1 MLKSLRSLAAT
12 LSLLLCPTFAMAQDV
27 NLLSRDGSISISG
40 NFLSFD
46 GEFYRVETDLGVLT
60 VDSSGVRCEGPGC
73 PDLDG
78 YYAQIRLSGDTK
90 GTRTL
95 LPALITAFAIRNGYT
110 VATSALS
117 ETQRSMILTDA
128 ENDITVG
135 EFLLSDTSSAEGFA
149 DLVSENTDMVLSLR
163 KVAPKE
169 MALAYEAGV
178 GDLSDPLRAR
188 VVALDGLVPVVSRS
202 NMVHGLSLSDLS
214 AIYRGQVTNWQEI
227 GGADA
232 PIVAHLMRDDLQDGS
247 EFRRMILGHGIELSE
262 EAVTLHDRYDSLVT
276 AIEQDPYALGLG
288 RMSEGGAVKSLGLSG
303 ACGFEARAAASD
315 IKSEDYPL
323 TRPVF
328 LYTPARRLPKLA
340 REFLSFVVSPGAQI
354 VVARTDFVDQGVDKL
369 SFRDQGWRFANA
381 INHAGEEITLEDLQ
395 SVTGTLQGAKRLTL
409 GFRFEGGSTTL
420 DAQSRSNVH
429 LLAELLEAG
438 VYDGQSL
445 TFAGFSDGEGRASIN
460 AALSKRRA
468 EAVLKAVRQAM
479 GEAFEADR
487 VTLRAEGFGE
497 AMPLACDDVEWGR
510 SLNRRVE
517 VWVKDQR

>member
-288 RMSEGGAVKSLGLSG
+288 RMSEG
-303 ACGFEARAAASD
+303 E
-315 IKSEDYPL
+315 
-323 TRPVF
+323 
-328 LYTPARRLPKLA
+328 RLNP
-340 REFLSFVVSPGAQI
+340 
-354 VVARTDFVDQGVDKL
+354 
-369 SFRDQGWRFANA
+369 
-381 INHAGEEITLEDLQ
+381 
-395 SVTGTLQGAKRLTL
+395 
-409 GFRFEGGSTTL
+409 
-420 DAQSRSNVH
+420 
-429 LLAELLEAG
+429 
-438 VYDGQSL
+438 
-445 TFAGFSDGEGRASIN
+445 
-460 AALSKRRA
+460 
-468 EAVLKAVRQAM
+468 
-479 GEAFEADR
+479 
-487 VTLRAEGFGE
+487 
-497 AMPLACDDVEWGR
+497 WG
-510 SLNRRVE
+510 
-517 VWVKDQR
+517 